1 MNGEIRLPAEWEPH
15 AFTQITWPSV
25 DSDWA
30 PIIEDVEAC
39 YIGIVRAILSFEP
52 LLIVT
57 DDPDHVMDLI
67 EAEFGECPDDLFVY
81 NCSVNDTWA
90 RDHGFITTLS
100 KSGSP
105 ILTDF
110 QFNGWGMKFAAYY
123 DNMINQCIHE
133 DLFPD
138 ADYRDARR
146 IVLEGGSIESDGHGT
161 IMTTEECLFAPNR
174 NYFKSREEA
183 EDVLRSTLGAKRVLW
198 IESGYLSGDDTDSHV
213 DTLARFAPGDTI
225 VYVTCSDPEDEH
237 YEDLKEMEAQIA
249 EFRTANGNPYRM
261 VQLPMVTPVFDPED
275 EEQRLPATYANFYF
289 VNGAILMPVYGVGTD
304 EVALDIMAAAF
315 PHFRIVPVD
324 SRVLIRQ
331 HGSLHCSTMQFP
343 ESVLDFFQNDNS
355 ER

>member
-1 MNGEIRLPAEWEPH
+1 
-15 AFTQITWPSV
+15 
-25 DSDWA
+25 
-30 PIIEDVEAC
+30 
-39 YIGIVRAILSFEP
+39 
-52 LLIVT
+52 
-57 DDPDHVMDLI
+57 
-67 EAEFGECPDDLFVY
+67 
-81 NCSVNDTWA
+81 
-90 RDHGFITTLS
+90 
-100 KSGSP
+100 
-105 ILTDF
+105 
-110 QFNGWGMKFAAYY
+110 MKFAAYY

-133 DLFPD
+133 DLFPN

-237 YEDLKEMEAQIA
+237 YDDLKEMEAQIA
-249 EFRTANGNPYRM
+249 GFRTANGNPYRM
-261 VQLPMVTPVFDPED
+261 VPLPMVTPIFDPED

-289 VNGAILMPVYGVGTD
+289 VNGAILMPVYGVGSD

-315 PHFRIVPVD
+315 PQFRIVPVD

-355 ER
+355 ES